1 MAKVNFA
8 ALETIEQRRVKRE
21 KREARELTA
30 ARKSRD
36 REFYRVGGMVSKVGL
51 LTMRIEQAEK
61 LSPEDT
67 EGRSRLRAAAVYG
80 ALLTLQSG
88 TTDQKTIDRWIKAG
102 LEGFER
108 ESVSARSKVSLAIKF
123 ETKPSTTVIG
133 ELRSHRLTWG
143 AARGEWSG
151 VCDPVWAT
159 EIAASHGGR
168 LEVLSEGAAQTLQEA
183 AE

>member
-1 MAKVNFA
+1 MARVNFA
-8 ALETIEQRRVKRE
+8 ALETIEQRRA
-21 KREARELTA
+21 KREAREAREFTA
-30 ARKSRD
+30 ARKARD
-36 REFYRVGGMVSKVGL
+36 REIYKVGGLVSKVGL

-61 LSPEDT
+61 LSPDDG

-108 ESVSARSKVSLAIKF
+108 ETASLQAKVSLAIKF
-123 ETKPSTTVIG
+123 ETKPPASIIS

-159 EIAASHGGR
+159 EIASSHGGQV
-168 LEVLSEGAAQTLQEA
+168 EVLSAEPASPLREA